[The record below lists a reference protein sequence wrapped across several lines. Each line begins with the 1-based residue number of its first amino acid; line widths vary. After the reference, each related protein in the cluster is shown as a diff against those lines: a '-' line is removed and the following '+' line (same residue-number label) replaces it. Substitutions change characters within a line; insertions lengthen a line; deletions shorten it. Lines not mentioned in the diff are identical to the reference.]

1 MISEEEI
8 IKIHKICKV
17 LKIDD
22 YSINSDGSIDM
33 NGDVK
38 LRHLHLHKL
47 PLKFNYVNGHFDCG
61 FNWLTSL
68 EDCPRH
74 ITGYFDCSNNI
85 LTSLKGGPKT
95 VGMGF
100 DCSYNKLTS
109 LEGGPVVES
118 YNYYCLM
125 ESLIS
130 LDGYNGD
137 YDRLHCYN
145 KSNLVKKHN
154 RENSLKILNIL

>member
-1 MISEEEI
+1 MISEKEI

-22 YSINSDGSIDM
+22 YAINSDGSIDM
-33 NGDVK
+33 NGDVE

-47 PLKFNYVNGHFDCG
+47 PLKFNYVNGHFDCAS
-61 FNWLTSL
+61 NWLTSL

-85 LTSLKGGPKT
+85 LTSLEGGPKT
-95 VGMGF
+95 IGSGF
-100 DCSYNKLTS
+100 DCSYNILTS
-109 LEGGPVVES
+109 LEGGPVVS
-118 YNYYCLM
+118 YYYYCQM

-130 LDGYNGD
+130 LDGYVGSYNNIV
-137 YDRLHCYN
+137 CYN
-145 KSNLVKKHN
+145 KDNLVKKHN
-154 RENSLKILNIL
+154 RKNNLKILDIL